1 MPWPSLGKWDE
12 HQGNKKKQHQ
22 GSAWKNGISGR
33 KIKINE
39 ISLAWRGASGGEW
52 NKYWNDINPEELQC
66 YKEGLKV
73 KKVKFWLSSH
83 RSFLV
88 QISISKVVL
97 RGNGEGYIMH
107 DIYNQT
113 KQKLHS
119 PSFTDKW
126 PTNPPLHPMDPML
139 CMSSHIPQEA
149 QHGVGTFYFEPQPSQ
164 TWALS
169 DAGLWLEWFE
179 LELQSEPV
187 LKLNIPW
194 LNSLIPSQGLRGGQ

>member
-1 MPWPSLGKWDE
+1 MRWTSGE
-12 HQGNKKKQHQ
+12 KKKKRHQ

-39 ISLAWRGASGGEW
+39 ISLAWRAATGGEW
-52 NKYWNDINPEELQC
+52 NKYWNDINPEELQR

-88 QISISKVVL
+88 QISISEVLL
-97 RGNGEGYIMH
+97 RGNGEGYITY

-113 KQKLHS
+113 KQKLHC

-126 PTNPPLHPMDPML
+126 PTNPPLHPMDPMH
-139 CMSSHIPQEA
+139 CISSHTFHRKQE
-149 QHGVGTFYFEPQPSQ
+149 HGAETFYFEPQPSQ

-169 DAGLWLEWFE
+169 DAGLGLEWFE

-194 LNSLIPSQGLRGGQ
+194 LNSLVPSQALARSQ